1 MRLAADGL
9 GRARGQL
16 LGDGEGSKAH
26 EGENLDSLHF
36 WYLGE
41 SFRVEVVMKAI
52 EGWQVKRNECRHGQ
66 RNE

>member
-9 GRARGQL
+9 GWARGQL

-36 WYLGE
+36 RYLEE
-41 SFRVEVVMKAI
+41 SFRVEVGMKAI
-52 EGWQVKRNECRHGQ
+52 E
-66 RNE
+66 